1 MTDAHDTITH
11 AIPAAGA
18 GAGFGHLL
26 VLSIARSLTNPREHF
41 DPDKLQELADSIK
54 ATGVHTPVL
63 VRPLPAS
70 RVADELAWA
79 KTEQRER
86 AQYELVAGER
96 RWRACQLA
104 GVTEIPAMIRDMTD
118 AQALEAQVIENLQRE
133 DISRLEEAKG
143 YRKLMEETGR
153 TAEEIGAMVGKG
165 KSRAYIYSVL
175 KVLDLCDEGQQALR
189 QGELDFSSAL
199 AISRIATK
207 DLQREAL
214 EWVSEGWGDDKP
226 SAREV
231 QVHVKREYMLD
242 LRKAPFSRKDA
253 ELCPAAGACATCP
266 SRTGAD
272 QDDDSKGADVCTNPP
287 CYRAKEQAHADQL
300 RKQAQER
307 GCDVL
312 DEKQSIQ
319 LVGNYYSEYQS
330 VPGYKR
336 LDNQRDCPIEGKTLR
351 KAIGAKV
358 MEQSGIKPTLIT
370 NPNNT
375 KELIHCITTEQA
387 QQLLQMAGHA
397 EAEEKLIEEAKERDR
412 RDADNAR
419 KQAQEEYER
428 AWRLDVLQGVVK
440 HLQQQEK
447 VCDPVRTPSF
457 NTSNRLAAQRLAG
470 QLNGDDSK
478 LLCKL
483 LDLGKVVPKEAIKQA
498 ANDWSNPE
506 LLTGCIIALHDRG
519 SWDAYDHDT
528 GTWAPR
534 KNPELFAMAEACG
547 VDVEAAKAKAQAN
560 MRAAEAEKAAAATES
575 TGAPKTDLPLT
586 PAARDSAGGKGGKA
600 KNQKGPAARAAG
612 GVGKLDAA
620 AATASIAAALQALPG
635 EPEPGAAVAAQGDEA
650 GPVAAEAAQAP
661 VPLVKLKRSKLAPPA
676 ADTPAS
682 KLQAASADDGQDGAD
697 EKAGA
702 AASKPLTPET
712 RADAVGKK
720 VRVLSTV
727 SKKLRTWIGEEGKA
741 LALMGDRAV
750 LVEFPAAPRCKPQ
763 TKSFDAS
770 ELEAIE

>member
-11 AIPAAGA
+11 TIPAAGA
-18 GAGFGHLL
+18 GAAFGHLP

-41 DPDKLQELADSIK
+41 DQDKLQELADSIA

-70 RVADELAWA
+70 RVADEQARA
-79 KTEQRER
+79 KAENRER

-104 GVTEIPAMIRDMTD
+104 GVAEIPAMIRDMTD
-118 AQALEAQVIENLQRE
+118 TQALEAQVIENLQRE

-199 AISRIATK
+199 AISRIATG

-214 EWVSEGWGDDKP
+214 EWASEGWRGAKP

-231 QVHVKREYMLD
+231 QAHVKSQYMLD

-253 ELCPAAGACATCP
+253 ELCPAAGACITCP
-266 SRTGAD
+266 NRTGAD
-272 QDDDSKGADVCTNPP
+272 QEEDGKSADVCTNPP

-300 RKQAQER
+300 RRQAQES

-312 DEKQSIQ
+312 DERQAKQLIGS
-319 LVGNYYSEYQS
+319 YYYEFEG

-336 LDNQRDCPIEGKTLR
+336 LDNQRDSPIEGKTLR

-358 MEQSGIKPTLIT
+358 MEQSGIKATLIT
-370 NPNNT
+370 NPNNP
-375 KELIHCITTEQA
+375 KELIHCVTAEQA

-397 EAEEKLIEEAKERDR
+397 EAEEKLIAEAKERDR

-428 AWRLDVLQGVVK
+428 AWRMDVLQGVVK
-440 HLQQQEK
+440 CLQEQEK
-447 VCDPVRTPSF
+447 VCDPVLTPSF

-498 ANDWSNPE
+498 ANDWNNPE

-519 SWDAYDHDT
+519 SWAAYDHT
-528 GTWAPR
+528 TSTWAPR

-560 MRAAEAEKAAAATES
+560 MRAAEAEKAAAATVS
-575 TGAPKTDLPLT
+575 TDAPKADLPLT
-586 PAARDSAGGKGGKA
+586 PAARDSAGGGGGKA
-600 KNQKGPAARAAG
+600 RKQKAPAARAAG
-612 GVGKLDAA
+612 GADKLDAA

-635 EPEPGAAVAAQGDEA
+635 EPDQGAAVAAQGDEA

-661 VPLVKLKRSKLAPPA
+661 APLVKVKRSKSAAPA

-682 KLQAASADDGQDGAD
+682 KLQAVSADDGQDSADVQPGAP
-697 EKAGA
+697 
-702 AASKPLTPET
+702 ASKPLTPET
-712 RADAVGKK
+712 RADAIGKP

-727 SKKLRTWIGEEGKA
+727 SKSMRVWVGEEGKA
-741 LALMGDRAV
+741 IALMGDCAV

-770 ELEAIE
+770 ELEIIE

>member
-18 GAGFGHLL
+18 GAGFGHLP

-41 DPDKLQELADSIK
+41 DQDKLQELADSIA

-70 RVADELAWA
+70 RVADEQARA
-79 KTEQRER
+79 KAENRER

-104 GVTEIPAMIRDMTD
+104 GVAEIPAMIRDMTD
-118 AQALEAQVIENLQRE
+118 TQALEAQVIENLQRE

-199 AISRIATK
+199 AISRIATE

-214 EWVSEGWGDDKP
+214 KWASEGWGSVKP
-226 SAREV
+226 SARQV
-231 QVHVKREYMLD
+231 QSHVQSHYMLD

-253 ELCPAAGACATCP
+253 VLCPAVGACSTCP

-272 QDDDSKGADVCTNPP
+272 QDEDSKGADVCTNPP

-312 DEKQSIQ
+312 DEKQSKQ
-319 LVGNYYSEYQS
+319 LIGNYYNDYDG

-336 LDNQRDCPIEGKTLR
+336 LDSQRDCPIEGKTLR
-351 KAIGAKV
+351 KAIGTKI
-358 MEQSGIKPTLIT
+358 MEESGIKATMVT
-370 NPNNT
+370 NPNNP
-375 KELIHCITTEQA
+375 KELIHCVTNEQA

-397 EAEEKLIEEAKERDR
+397 EAEEKLIAEAKERDR
-412 RDADNAR
+412 RDADKAR
-419 KQAQEEYER
+419 QTAEEEYER
-428 AWRLDVLQGVVK
+428 AWRMDVLQGIVK

-447 VCDPVRTPSF
+447 VCDPELTPSF
-457 NTSNRLAAQRLAG
+457 NTCNRLAAQRLAG

-498 ANDWSNPE
+498 ANDWNNPE
-506 LLTGCIIALHDRG
+506 LLTGCIIALHDRAWRRSYDFDTD
-519 SWDAYDHDT
+519 SW
-528 GTWAPR
+528 GPS
-534 KNPELFAMAEACG
+534 KNLELMAMAEACG
-547 VDVEAAKAKAQAN
+547 VDAEAAKAKAQAN
-560 MRAAEAEKAAAATES
+560 MRAAEAEKAAAATVS
-575 TGAPKTDLPLT
+575 TDAPKADLPLT
-586 PAARDSAGGKGGKA
+586 PAARDSAGGKEGKA
-600 KNQKGPAARAAG
+600 KKQKGPAARAAG
-612 GVGKLDAA
+612 GVEKLDAA
-620 AATASIAAALQALPG
+620 AATAGIATALQALPG
-635 EPEPGAAVAAQGDEA
+635 EPEPGAAVAAQGNEA

-661 VPLVKLKRSKLAPPA
+661 VPLVKLKRSKLAAPA

-682 KLQAASADDGQDGAD
+682 KLQAASADDGQDSAD
-697 EKAGA
+697 TTPGT

-741 LALMGDRAV
+741 IALMGDCAV

-770 ELEAIE
+770 ELEVIE

>member
-1 MTDAHDTITH
+1 MTNAHDTITH

-18 GAGFGHLL
+18 GAGFGHLP

-41 DPDKLQELADSIK
+41 DQDKLQELADSIK

-63 VRPLPAS
+63 VRPLPAH
-70 RVADELAWA
+70 RVADEQAWA
-79 KTEQRER
+79 KADKRER

-104 GVTEIPAMIRDMTD
+104 GVAEIPAMIRDMTD
-118 AQALEAQVIENLQRE
+118 TQALEAQVIENLQRE

-153 TAEEIGAMVGKG
+153 TAEDIGAMVGKG

-199 AISRIATK
+199 AISRIATG

-214 EWVSEGWGDDKP
+214 EWASEGWGSGKP

-231 QVHVKREYMLD
+231 QAHVKSQYMLD

-253 ELCPAAGACATCP
+253 ELSPAAGACTTCP
-266 SRTGAD
+266 NRTGAD

-312 DEKQSIQ
+312 DERQAKQLIGS
-319 LVGNYYSEYQS
+319 YYYEFEG

-358 MEQSGIKPTLIT
+358 MEQSGIKATLIT
-370 NPNNT
+370 NPNNP
-375 KELIHCITTEQA
+375 KELIHCVTAEQA

-397 EAEEKLIEEAKERDR
+397 EAEEKLIAEAKERDR

-419 KQAQEEYER
+419 KQAKEEYER
-428 AWRLDVLQGVVK
+428 AWRMDVLQGVVK
-440 HLQQQEK
+440 RLQEQEK

-519 SWDAYDHDT
+519 SWDAYDHAT

-534 KNPELFAMAEACG
+534 QNPELFAMAEACG

-560 MRAAEAEKAAAATES
+560 MRAAEAEEAAAATVS
-575 TGAPKTDLPLT
+575 TDAPKPDLPLT

-600 KNQKGPAARAAG
+600 KNQKGPAARAAEG
-612 GVGKLDAA
+612 AGKLDAA

-635 EPEPGAAVAAQGDEA
+635 EPDQGAAAAAQGDEA

-661 VPLVKLKRSKLAPPA
+661 APLVKVKRSKPIAPA
-676 ADTPAS
+676 ADTPVS
-682 KLQAASADDGQDGAD
+682 KLQATSADDGQDSAD
-697 EKAGA
+697 VQPGA

-727 SKKLRTWIGEEGKA
+727 SKSLRVWIDEEGEAIA
-741 LALMGDRAV
+741 LQGDRAV
-750 LVEFPAAPRCKPQ
+750 MVQFPAVLHCKPQ
-763 TKSFDAS
+763 TKSFDYS
-770 ELEAIE
+770 ELEIIE